1 MPFPPPRNHRI
12 TLAVARSMARRWRE
26 KAPKD
31 ATRAFCF
38 PRSSY
43 DAVLAQPG
51 CAGIRSYLCA
61 HEDGSTNLILV
72 GVDADMNDIIHAPA
86 AKSAESSEG
95 GGDGDSGDAEIM
107 ESSFPCPIYCGDG
120 DSLNDE

>member
-1 MPFPPPRNHRI
+1 MPFPPPRKHRI
-12 TLAVARSMARRWRE
+12 SLAVAKSMTRRWRE

-38 PRSSY
+38 PRSCY

-51 CAGIRSYLCA
+51 CEGIRSYLCA

-72 GVDADMNDIIHAPA
+72 GVDANMNDILHAPA
-86 AKSAESSEG
+86 TKSAESTNGS
-95 GGDGDSGDAEIM
+95 GDGEGDDAVIM
-107 ESSFPCPIYCGDG
+107 QDSFPCPVMCSGG
-120 DSLNDE
+120 DSLNGD

>member
-12 TLAVARSMARRWRE
+12 TLAVARSMTRRWRE
-26 KAPKD
+26 RAPKD

-43 DAVLAQPG
+43 DAILAQPG
-51 CAGIRSYLCA
+51 CEGIRSYLCA

-72 GVDADMNDIIHAPA
+72 GVDADMNDILHAPA
-86 AKSAESSEG
+86 TKSAEAASGEG
-95 GGDGDSGDAEIM
+95 EDGDAVIM
-107 ESSFPCPIYCGDG
+107 QESFPCPIYCGGG